1 MYQANTLEP
10 SIDEQQESS
19 NKLKESIKMDMSSTN
34 SLNKIDND
42 LSIKNEMK
50 NSTSSLSFNSAKA
63 DEFNS
68 KMKNTE
74 SNSSINMI
82 MNNQSVP
89 NQNAPLNE
97 KVANLAS
104 SIYTEL
110 EKIVK
115 LHGRDTVKDL
125 MSIVVNVLGEFFDL
139 MLSLYVTALV
149 NIYFLFI

>member
-10 SIDEQQESS
+10 NIDEQQESS

-50 NSTSSLSFNSAKA
+50 NSTSSLSFNSTKA
-63 DEFNS
+63 DEFSS

-125 MSIVVNVLGEFFDL
+125 MSIVVNVLGEL
-139 MLSLYVTALV
+139 
-149 NIYFLFI
+149 FLFYSF

>member
-10 SIDEQQESS
+10 NIDEQQESS

-50 NSTSSLSFNSAKA
+50 NSTSSLSFNSTKA
-63 DEFNS
+63 DEFSS

-125 MSIVVNVLGEFFDL
+125 MSIVVNVLGELFF
-139 MLSLYVTALV
+139 
-149 NIYFLFI
+149 ILFILGL

>member
-1 MYQANTLEP
+1 
-10 SIDEQQESS
+10 
-19 NKLKESIKMDMSSTN
+19 
-34 SLNKIDND
+34 
-42 LSIKNEMK
+42 MK
-50 NSTSSLSFNSAKA
+50 NSTSSLSFNSLKT
-63 DEFNS
+63 DEFNNSS

-115 LHGRDTVKDL
+115 LYGRDTVKDL
-125 MSIVVNVLGEFFDL
+125 MSIVVNVLGELLEFGIKCL
-139 MLSLYVTALV
+139 
-149 NIYFLFI
+149 I